1 MIHFRKVDVIIDGKK
16 ITSKA
21 KKIEL
26 KIDGVKVYSTDDP
39 SNTSKANIGDLQ
51 WTSVKYFLKASD
63 STFSH
68 SDRFRIVR
76 SLVESPKSFTEIKE
90 LLSTTSATA
99 NFHLKKL
106 IDGMIV
112 YKDENNRYAL
122 TLLGELVL
130 DYFSRFLEEANHL
143 QKTIDS

>member
-1 MIHFRKVDVIIDGKK
+1 MRCLRKADIVIDGKK
-16 ITSKA
+16 ITSEG

-39 SNTSKANIGDLQ
+39 SNTNKANIEDLQ

-63 STFSH
+63 SAFSH

-76 SLVESPKSFTEIKE
+76 SLVGSPKSFTEIKE

-112 YKDENNRYAL
+112 YKDGNGRYAL

-130 DYFSRFLEEANHL
+130 DYFSRFLEEANRL
-143 QKTIDS
+143 QKAINQ